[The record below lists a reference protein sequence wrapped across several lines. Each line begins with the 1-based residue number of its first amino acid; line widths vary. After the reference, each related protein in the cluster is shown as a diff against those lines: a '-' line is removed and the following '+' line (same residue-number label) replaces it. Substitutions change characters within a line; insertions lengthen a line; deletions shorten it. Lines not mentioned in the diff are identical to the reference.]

1 MLRYVARRLSL
12 GLFTI
17 WAISVLTFVI
27 IQLPPGDFVSSY
39 IAAQGDT
46 SSDASAA
53 TVARLRA
60 NYGLDQPLY
69 VQYLKWIGQVLH
81 GNLGTSLSLSR
92 PVTSV
97 IGDQM
102 VLTVVVAVAAIVFTW
117 MLALPVGIYSA
128 VRRYS
133 VGDYTLTFLGFL
145 GLAIPNF
152 LLALALMYLAFALF
166 GLSVGGLF
174 SPEYETAAWSVG
186 KLLDLLKHLVIPAV
200 VLGAS
205 STAQVIR
212 VMRANL
218 LDELRKPYVVTA
230 RAKGL
235 PEWRLIA
242 KYPVRVA
249 MNPMASSIGFLFP
262 HIVSGGTIVA
272 VVLSLP
278 TVGPT
283 LLSALQA
290 QDMFLAGAIILL
302 VGVLTVVGMLVSD
315 LIVMWLDPRIRHAG

>member
-1 MLRYVARRLSL
+1 MSRYIARRLIL
-12 GLFTI
+12 GLFTL
-17 WAISVLTFVI
+17 WAISVLTFAI
-27 IQLPPGDFVSSY
+27 IQLPPGDFVTTY
-39 IAAQGDT
+39 IAKVGE
-46 SSDASAA
+46 SGGDASAA
-53 TVARLRA
+53 AVERLRA
-60 NYGLDQPLY
+60 AYGLDQPVS
-69 VQYLKWIGQVLH
+69 VQYLKWINQVVH
-81 GNLGTSLSLSR
+81 GNLGTSLSLRR
-92 PVTSV
+92 PVTDV
-97 IGDQM
+97 IGDRI
-102 VLTVVVAVAAIVFTW
+102 VLTAVVSLAAIVLTW
-117 MLALPVGIYSA
+117 VLALPIGIYSA

-133 VGDYTLTFLGFL
+133 AGDYVLTFLGFL

-152 LLALALMYLAFALF
+152 LLALALMYFAFSVL

-174 SPEYETAAWSVG
+174 SPQYETAAWSMAKV
-186 KLLDLLKHLVIPAV
+186 LDLLKHLAIPAV

-205 STAQVIR
+205 GTAEVIR

-235 PEWRLIA
+235 PEWRLIV

-249 MNPMASSIGFLFP
+249 MNPMASEIGFLFP
-262 HIVSGGTIVA
+262 HVVSGGTIVA

-278 TVGPT
+278 TVGPV
-283 LLSALQA
+283 LLAALQA

-315 LIVMWLDPRIRHAG
+315 LIVMLLDPRIRHAG

>member
-1 MLRYVARRLSL
+1 LLRYVARRLTL
-12 GLFTI
+12 GLFTL
-17 WAISVLTFVI
+17 WAISVLTFAV
-27 IQLPPGDFVSSY
+27 IQLPPGDFVSTY
-39 IAAQGDT
+39 IASVGESGGDT
-46 SSDASAA
+46 SAA
-53 TVARLRA
+53 AIARLRA
-60 NYGLDQPLY
+60 DYGLDQPMY

-92 PVTSV
+92 PVGDV
-97 IGDQM
+97 IGGQM
-102 VLTVVVAVAAIVFTW
+102 VLTVVVAVSAALLTW
-117 MLALPVGIYSA
+117 VLALPIGIYSA

-133 VGDYTLTFLGFL
+133 VGDYALTFLGFL

-152 LLALALMYLAFALF
+152 LLALAMMYFAFSFF

-174 SPEYETAAWSVG
+174 SPEYETAAWSMAR
-186 KLLDLLKHLVIPAV
+186 LLDLLRHLAVPAV
-200 VLGAS
+200 VLGAGG
-205 STAQVIR
+205 TAQVIR

-218 LDELRKPYVVTA
+218 LDELGKPYVVTA

-262 HIVSGGTIVA
+262 QIVSGGTIVA

-283 LLSALQA
+283 LLSALQS

-315 LIVMWLDPRIRHAG
+315 LIVMLLDPRIRHAG

>member
-1 MLRYVARRLSL
+1 MLRYLARRLGL
-12 GLFTI
+12 GLFTV
-17 WAISVLTFVI
+17 WAISVLTFAI
-27 IQLPPGDFVSSY
+27 IQLPPGDFVSTY
-39 IAAQGDT
+39 IASLSESG
-46 SSDASAA
+46 SDVSAA
-53 TVARLRA
+53 TVERLRA
-60 NYGLDQPLY
+60 DYGLDQPMY
-69 VQYLKWIGQVLH
+69 VQYLKWLNEVVH
-81 GNLGTSLSLSR
+81 GNLGTSLSLGR
-92 PVTSV
+92 PVSDV
-97 IGDQM
+97 IGGQM
-102 VLTVVVAVAAIVFTW
+102 VLTVVVAVSAIVLTW
-117 MLALPVGIYSA
+117 VVALPIGVYSA

-133 VGDYTLTFLGFL
+133 AGDYTLTFLGFL
-145 GLAIPNF
+145 GLAVPNF
-152 LLALALMYLAFALF
+152 LLALALMYVAFSIF
-166 GLSVGGLF
+166 GFSVGGLF
-174 SPEYETAAWSVG
+174 SPEYETAGWSMG
-186 KLLDLLKHLVIPAV
+186 KVLDLLKHLWIPAL
-200 VLGAS
+200 VLGTA

-235 PEWRLIA
+235 PEWRLVA

-262 HIVSGGTIVA
+262 QVVSGGTIVA

-283 LLSALQA
+283 LLAALRA

>member
-1 MLRYVARRLSL
+1 L
-12 GLFTI
+12 
-17 WAISVLTFVI
+17 WAISVLTFAV
-27 IQLPPGDFVSSY
+27 IQLPPGDFVSTY
-39 IAAQGDT
+39 IASVGESGGDT
-46 SSDASAA
+46 SAA
-53 TVARLRA
+53 AIARLRA
-60 NYGLDQPLY
+60 DYGLDQPMY

-92 PVTSV
+92 PVGDV
-97 IGDQM
+97 IGGQM
-102 VLTVVVAVAAIVFTW
+102 VLTVVVAVSAALLTW
-117 MLALPVGIYSA
+117 VLALPIGIYSA

-133 VGDYTLTFLGFL
+133 VGDYALTFLGFL

-152 LLALALMYLAFALF
+152 LLALAMMYFAFSLF

-174 SPEYETAAWSVG
+174 SPEYETAAWSMA
-186 KLLDLLKHLVIPAV
+186 KLLDLLKHLAIPAV
-200 VLGAS
+200 VLGAGG
-205 STAQVIR
+205 TAQVIR

-218 LDELRKPYVVTA
+218 LDELGKPYVVTA

-262 HIVSGGTIVA
+262 QIVSGGTIVA

-283 LLSALQA
+283 LLSALQS

-315 LIVMWLDPRIRHAG
+315 LIVMLLDPRIRHAG